1 MELTPSLRQRVLAA
15 SERVMGAPE
24 RAHFIQL
31 LRRADGYRLDPA
43 ATAAVAAALRDA
55 PEGVEANLD
64 LIRLSADGIWVE
76 FPDAARR
83 VPGVAPLPGT
93 RFPFDVG
100 VLATVDP
107 DDDDRFVLMTAW
119 DFAPS
124 ANPDGRRAASV
135 RHAYAP
141 VAFSREDISR
151 HSFAARA
158 DALGGPGHAAVR
170 MLGLAHAYLP
180 SGLADELRIA
190 ADAEGDEEVHDAEE
204 EAMRDAVSEAAF
216 GLAALLFLSSR
227 GARLGGEGDVRSA
240 GLRRGALAPI
250 ARAVLGDNFRR
261 EGNPAS
267 PRLAFRPPAQIAAA

>member
-31 LRRADGYRLDPA
+31 LRRADGYRLDAA

-55 PEGVEANLD
+55 PDGVEANLD

-76 FPDAARR
+76 FPDEARR
-83 VPGVAPLPGT
+83 IPGVPPLAGT
-93 RFPFDVG
+93 RYPFEVG

-107 DDDDRFVLMTAW
+107 DDEDRFVLMTAW
-119 DFAPS
+119 DFAP
-124 ANPDGRRAASV
+124 AADPGGRRAASV

-151 HSFAARA
+151 HSFAARVG
-158 DALGGPGHAAVR
+158 ALGRTEAAGVR

-180 SGLADELRIA
+180 AGLADELRLA
-190 ADAEGDEEVHDAEE
+190 AEAEGDDEVQGAEE

-227 GARLGGEGDVRSA
+227 GARVGGDGDVR
-240 GLRRGALAPI
+240 GTTLRRGPLTPV
-250 ARAVLGDNFRR
+250 ARALFGDNFRR
-261 EGNPAS
+261 EGNPGS
-267 PRLAFRPPAQIAAA
+267 PRLAFRPAAQRAAA